1 MDDPGLSDAGLLVPR
16 TADYLTLVR
25 DDYVAATGLDV
36 DWDSDL
42 VLGILS
48 AIMAQR
54 LDQLAE
60 IVQAVYDAF
69 DLNNATGVNLSN
81 LALLVGVR
89 RDRATFATATVTL
102 AGDVGTAIGIG
113 KLVEGG
119 GADGRARWRIT
130 EDVIIPIGGEI
141 DVVVEA
147 VVAGVTVAT
156 AGEIDTI
163 ATPLTGWDSVTNAA
177 SASPGTADETDTAL
191 RLRRA
196 ASIQTSAGIG
206 IRAMRA
212 AVLGLDFITA
222 CSVIDNPDNELKVVE
237 GISMLAHSYLVVVLP
252 DTLTS
257 EQEDTLLRTI
267 YDKTPVSTRS
277 SATDLVGTVVGE
289 DGFAKEVGADFGV
302 DVVADF
308 VVNLTM
314 DAGYSVAD
322 AGPALQALVE
332 AYIETLSLGD
342 DVLELR
348 IMALAATIPGVRGCT
363 VTINGGGANLV
374 IAAVEHAIMGSWTA
388 T

>member
-42 VLGILS
+42 VLGVLS